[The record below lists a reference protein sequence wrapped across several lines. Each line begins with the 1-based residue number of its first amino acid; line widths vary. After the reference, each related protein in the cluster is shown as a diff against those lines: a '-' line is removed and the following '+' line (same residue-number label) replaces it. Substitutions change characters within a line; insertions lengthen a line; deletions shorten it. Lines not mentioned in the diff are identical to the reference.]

1 MTSEPLTV
9 TIARP
14 LYEPVV
20 VPGVDPHGGTEIVSA
35 RAIEAASAVAMA
47 ITIERARTDRN
58 PLDAMGRDYP
68 PVAVGKARKR
78 GLARPPQPR
87 PWGRASVPSAR
98 TMGLPWGSTREIPLT
113 CRSSSRNLPRHKQME
128 ILAWVRA
135 TGGRASRRPRRPL
148 SRALLSEIVAPPFD
162 PELEDDATAHAG
174 SRSIICKFV

>member
-1 MTSEPLTV
+1 MEGHSKPQRQVPSLTRLKRNVSGLGLTGVKELLSLKLKKASWSGLSGVMTSEPLTV

-58 PLDAMGRDYP
+58 PLDALGRDYP

-113 CRSSSRNLPRHKQME
+113 CRSSSRNCL
-128 ILAWVRA
+128 V
-135 TGGRASRRPRRPL
+135 TSRW
-148 SRALLSEIVAPPFD
+148 
-162 PELEDDATAHAG
+162 
-174 SRSIICKFV
+174 RSSHG

>member
-1 MTSEPLTV
+1 MKELLSLKLKKASWSGLSGVMTSEPLTV

-78 GLARPPQPR
+78 GSRARPSRAHGAERRCPPLA
-87 PWGRASVPSAR
+87 PWG
-98 TMGLPWGSTREIPLT
+98 
-113 CRSSSRNLPRHKQME
+113 CRGALR
-128 ILAWVRA
+128 VR
-135 TGGRASRRPRRPL
+135 SL
-148 SRALLSEIVAPPFD
+148 
-162 PELEDDATAHAG
+162 
-174 SRSIICKFV
+174 